1 MAATEGNRPM
11 KQQASTLLYL
21 PGRGGADWV
30 ERYLAEVLVGKDDRT
45 QDAYGRALVDFSTW
59 LAHQPG
65 SNGQFRPAAM
75 TRNAVKT
82 YFDAKKG
89 EKIPLSKAER
99 AGEVPVL
106 PDAVR
111 PLRYA
116 PTSLARMKVALSGF
130 VAWLIEQGELL
141 TNPVKDIAIPRM
153 AARPPRVL
161 SPKQRYALKNVVERA
176 TGPMARKNGE
186 VAPADLR
193 GAAIF
198 ALGYYAGLRVSDV
211 SHLLVRNAHVGP
223 KLGWILAGHKRETYR
238 ELDLLNEARRPLY
251 EYLES
256 GRRQAESAYVFTSQ
270 RAKKQVPPGDEDGWR
285 LTEDGIHQWF
295 QEVRLSATVEEST
308 LIDDITFHDLRH
320 DFGHR
325 LRQQGLLLEEVAYY
339 LGHVNADGTPSI
351 QTTVR
356 YTQVGREQVRAS
368 MRQIRNIEGG
378 ASHDGEQDR

>member
-1 MAATEGNRPM
+1 M
-11 KQQASTLLYL
+11 
-21 PGRGGADWV
+21 
-30 ERYLAEVLVGKDDRT
+30 LAGKDPRT
-45 QDAYGRALVDFSTW
+45 QDAYGRVLVDFSTW

-65 SNGQFRPAAM
+65 SDGQFRPAAI

-82 YFDAKKG
+82 YFDIKKG
-89 EKIPLSKAER
+89 EKAPLSKAER
-99 AGEVPVL
+99 AGDVSAL
-106 PDAVR
+106 PDVVR

-130 VAWLIEQGELL
+130 VDWLTEQGVLF
-141 TNPVKDIAIPRM
+141 THPVKDNAVPRM
-153 AARPPRVL
+153 AARPPRIL
-161 SPKQRYALKNVVERA
+161 SPKQRFALKNVVERA
-176 TGPMARKNGE
+176 TGPTVRKNGE
-186 VAPADLR
+186 VAPGDLR

-211 SHLLVRNAHVGP
+211 SHLLVRNTHVGP
-223 KLGWILAGHKRETYR
+223 KIGWILAGHKRETYR

-251 EYLES
+251 DYLTS
-256 GRRQAESAYVFTSQ
+256 GPRQGQSAYVFTSQ
-270 RAKKQVPPGDEDGWR
+270 RAKKQVPQGDEDGWR

-295 QEVRLSATVEEST
+295 QEVRLQASVEEAA

-325 LRQQGLLLEEVAYY
+325 LREQGFSLEEVAYY

-356 YTQVGREQVRAS
+356 YSQVGREQVKTRL
-368 MRQIRNIEGG
+368 RQIRTIEGG
-378 ASHDGEQDR
+378 T